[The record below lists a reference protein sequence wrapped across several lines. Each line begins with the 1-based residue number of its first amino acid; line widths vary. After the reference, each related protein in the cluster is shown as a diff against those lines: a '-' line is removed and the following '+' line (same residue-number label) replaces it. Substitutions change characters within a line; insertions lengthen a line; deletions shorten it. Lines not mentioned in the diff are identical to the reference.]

1 MLTRFIPPQLLH
13 RTRAA
18 PDGEEWI
25 HEIKYD
31 GLRLHARIEKG
42 RVRLLTRRGNDW
54 TSHYPRVA
62 AALAELGT
70 GDAYLDGELVVPDA
84 EGRPDFHALLTKR
97 GARRAVYQAFD
108 LLHAGGRDLLRLDLL
123 TRKWMLAELL
133 SGAAGTGVVR
143 YTEHV
148 VGSGPEVFAAARE
161 LRLEGTVAKRVGSR
175 YLPGERSRDWLKV
188 KAFERLTVRVAWVG
202 ATSAR
207 VHAEWGECLGEVALG
222 GLRPLPGD
230 LVEVQALPL
239 GASGGLRHATLRRI
253 VGAGAAARG

>member
-1 MLTRFIPPQLLH
+1 MLTRFIPPQLLQ
-13 RTRAA
+13 RA
-18 PDGEEWI
+18 PDAPEGDDWI

-31 GLRLHARIEKG
+31 GFRLHARVEGG

-54 TSHYPRVA
+54 TARFPRVVEA
-62 AALAELGT
+62 VRALDL

-108 LLHAGGRDLLRLDLL
+108 LLHAGGRALLRLDLL

-133 SGAAGTGVVR
+133 AGTGRAGVVR
-143 YTEHV
+143 CTEHV
-148 VGSGPEVFAAARE
+148 RGGGPEVFAAARE
-161 LRLEGTVAKRVGSR
+161 LRLEGIVSKRVGSR
-175 YLPGERSRDWLKV
+175 YRPGERSRDWLKV
-188 KAFERLTVRVAWVG
+188 KAFERLTLRVAWVG

-207 VHAEWGECLGEVALG
+207 VHTEWGVYLGEVALG
-222 GLRPLPGD
+222 RLRPRAGD

-239 GASGGLRHATLRRI
+239 GSGARLRHATLRRI
-253 VGAGAAARG
+253 VAAAAERG